1 MNLSGAKDDRYT
13 GIVSN
18 MLDLPAKG
26 NFSIAKFRV
35 AGHLY
40 DDKLHKL
47 RGEKSMDHG
56 R

>member
-1 MNLSGAKDDRYT
+1 MNISGANKIRYT
-13 GIVSN
+13 WIVSN

-40 DDKLHKL
+40 DDKLHEL
-47 RGEKSMDHG
+47 REKKRMDHG